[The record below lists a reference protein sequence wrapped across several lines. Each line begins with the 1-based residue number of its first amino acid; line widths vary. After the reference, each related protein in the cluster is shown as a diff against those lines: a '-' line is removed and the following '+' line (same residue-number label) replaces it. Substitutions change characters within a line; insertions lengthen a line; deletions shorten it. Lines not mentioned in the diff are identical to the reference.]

1 MIGKEDSASEG
12 TQTQGNI
19 KSCRRICIL
28 YCGNIKFV
36 HPRMYFLARA
46 VFLESSLPS
55 SASIHDNTVVKFA
68 CFLARTVLTASRASL
83 ERIIQLARTYFPR
96 QRVVYSTGPG
106 DGRNTYHATCVF
118 STAQSY
124 SGYFCLRDLL
134 VSNPKATSITLLKV
148 SIEREAKTVSQDEGI
163 IPALSNGGAYE
174 REGLSLARR
183 KGHTYA

>member
-1 MIGKEDSASEG
+1 
-12 TQTQGNI
+12 
-19 KSCRRICIL
+19 
-28 YCGNIKFV
+28 
-36 HPRMYFLARA
+36 MYFLARA

-83 ERIIQLARTYFPR
+83 GRTIQLARTCFPKL
-96 QRVVYSTGPG
+96 RVVYSMGPG
-106 DGRNTYHATCVF
+106 DGRNTYQATCVF

-124 SGYFCLRDLL
+124 SGYFSLRDLL
-134 VSNPKATSITLLKV
+134 VSSPNATSITLLKV
-148 SIEREAKTVSQDEGI
+148 SMEREANIVSRDEGK

-174 REGLSLARR
+174 REGLSPARR